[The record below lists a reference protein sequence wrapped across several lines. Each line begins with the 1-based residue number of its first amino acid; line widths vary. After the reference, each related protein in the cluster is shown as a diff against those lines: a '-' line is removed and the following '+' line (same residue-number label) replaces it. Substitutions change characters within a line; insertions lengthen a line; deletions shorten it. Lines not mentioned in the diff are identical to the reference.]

1 MKGIESVLLDSSFCI
16 RLLKSDADFHQNT
29 VDYFEYFLENGIEMY
44 LSTIVVSEYA
54 VGDNPDNLLSLNSF
68 RLLEF
73 DYADAKFAGQFL
85 AILRSLGKFGD
96 FGDRKV
102 VINDIKL
109 FSQIHNRN
117 IDAFVTKD
125 RKSLSKIIKPLSDSQ
140 NLNFEF
146 IDLSIPLNDKLGRL
160 F

>member
-1 MKGIESVLLDSSFCI
+1 MKGIRSVLADSSFCI

-29 VDYFEYFLENGIEMY
+29 KDYFQYFLENEIEIY

-73 DYADAKFAGQFL
+73 DYADAKTAGSFFAALKGDDD
-85 AILRSLGKFGD
+85 LRDSEQ
-96 FGDRKV
+96 RKV
-102 VINDIKL
+102 IINDIKL
-109 FSQIHNRN
+109 FAQIHNRQ
-117 IDAFVTKD
+117 IDAYITKD
-125 RKSLSKIIKPLSDSQ
+125 RKSLSKMIEPLEKSHH
-140 NLNFEF
+140 LKFEF
-146 IDLSIPLNDKLGRL
+146 IDLSVPLNIKLGKL

>member
-1 MKGIESVLLDSSFCI
+1 MKHVESVLVDSSFCI

-29 VDYFEYFLENGIEMY
+29 VDYFEYFLENRIEMY

-54 VGDNPDNLLSLNSF
+54 VGDNPDNLLSLNVF

-73 DYADAKFAGQFL
+73 DYKDAKIAGIFFAEL
-85 AILRSLGKFGD
+85 MNNENLRETEQ
-96 FGDRKV
+96 RKV
-102 VINDIKL
+102 IINDLKL
-109 FSQIHNRN
+109 FAQIHNRG
-117 IDAFVTKD
+117 IDAYITKD
-125 RKSLSKIIKPLSDSQ
+125 RRSLSKMVNPLVKSH

-146 IDLSIPLNDKLGRL
+146 IDLSISLNDKLGRL